1 MFEQDIYEK
10 VVTAKIFWVS
20 IVERW
25 QHQYRSRNNAMLTI
39 LITLAFITTFG
50 TQARAETKLDASN
63 FTVSVNLTDGAT
75 GACWTKTGEVR
86 QYIEGK
92 LQEIGFKLGHF
103 NSADALMNQYVFDV
117 SVFAKRKT
125 FGDVTFCDGGV
136 QTAFKT
142 NTQVNG
148 QEHTAQLAGYSINGS
163 NPDWDATAMSLVGL
177 VIQEIKN
184 YFQ

>member
-1 MFEQDIYEK
+1 M
-10 VVTAKIFWVS
+10 
-20 IVERW
+20 R
-25 QHQYRSRNNAMLTI
+25 TI
-39 LITLAFITTFG
+39 LITLALVATLSTEAG
-50 TQARAETKLDASN
+50 AEIKLDASN

-75 GACWTKTGEVR
+75 GACWTGTREVR
-86 QYIEGK
+86 QYIEEN
-92 LQEIGFKLGHF
+92 LQAIGFNLGHF
-103 NSADALMNQYVFDV
+103 NTADALKNQYVFDV